1 MRIDLHTH
9 STASDGTEAP
19 AQVVAAAAA
28 AGLDV
33 VALTDHDTTA
43 GWAQATAAATQ
54 HGIALVRGTEVS
66 ARADGI
72 SIHLLS
78 YLQDPTHPALTDEL
92 DRTRDARLN
101 RARQIVE
108 LLAVDV
114 PITWEDVL
122 AQSRDAVVVGR
133 PHIAD
138 ALVARG
144 VVPDRDTAFSHLL
157 ASNGPYH
164 VPHYA
169 PDGPDAVRAIRAA
182 GGVPVFAHPGADAR
196 GHIVPDRVFD
206 RLAAAGLAG
215 IEVQHRDHSP
225 AQRTRLTA
233 IAERLG
239 LLVTGSSDYHGEG
252 KANRLGE
259 NLTAPEVLAAIE
271 DQGTTTVVR
280 P

>member
-9 STASDGTEAP
+9 STASDGTGAP
-19 AQVVAAAAA
+19 AQVVAEAAA

-43 GWAQATAAATQ
+43 GWPEAAAAARE
-54 HGIALVRGTEVS
+54 HGIALVQGTEVS
-66 ARADGI
+66 ARAHGI

-78 YLQDPTHPALTDEL
+78 YLQDPTHPALTVEL
-92 DRTRDARLN
+92 DRTREARLN
-101 RARQIVE
+101 RARAIVE
-108 LLAVDV
+108 LLSADV
-114 PITWEDVL
+114 PITWDDVL
-122 AQSRDAVVVGR
+122 EHSRDAVVVGR

-138 ALVARG
+138 ALVALG
-144 VVPDRDTAFSHLL
+144 IVPDRDAAFAYLL
-157 ASNGPYH
+157 SAAGPYH

-196 GHIVPDRVFD
+196 GRIVPDRVFD
-206 RLAAAGLAG
+206 RLAAAGLGG
-215 IEVQHRDHSP
+215 IEVDHRDHSP
-225 AQRTRLTA
+225 AQRERLTA
-233 IAERLG
+233 IADRLG
-239 LLVTGSSDYHGEG
+239 LLVTGSSDYHGTG

-271 DQGTTTVVR
+271 EQGATDVVR

>member
-9 STASDGTEAP
+9 STASDGTGAP
-19 AQVVAAAAA
+19 AQVVAEAAA

-33 VALTDHDTTA
+33 VAITDHDTTA
-43 GWAQATAAATQ
+43 GWVEATAAAHE

-66 ARADGI
+66 ARAHGI

-78 YLQDPTHPALTDEL
+78 YLQDPTHPALTVEL
-92 DRTRDARLN
+92 DKTRDARLN
-101 RARQIVE
+101 RARAIVE

-114 PITWEDVL
+114 PITWDDVL
-122 AQSRDAVVVGR
+122 EHSRDAVVVGR

-138 ALVARG
+138 ALVALG
-144 VVPDRDTAFSHLL
+144 IVPDRDTAFEHLL
-157 ASNGPYH
+157 SAAGPYH

-196 GHIVPDRVFD
+196 GRIVPDRVFD
-206 RLAAAGLAG
+206 RLAAAGLG
-215 IEVQHRDHSP
+215 GLEVDHRDHSP
-225 AQRTRLTA
+225 AQRERLTA
-233 IAERLG
+233 IADRLG
-239 LLVTGSSDYHGEG
+239 LFVTGSSDYHGTG

-259 NLTAPEVLAAIE
+259 NLTAPEVLAQIE
-271 DQGTTTVVR
+271 EQGTTGVVR